1 VDDALVRAISSHRFA
16 EKALAKMQR
25 K

>member
-1 VDDALVRAISSHRFA
+1 VDGALVRAISSHRFA
-16 EKALAKMQR
+16 EKARAKMQR